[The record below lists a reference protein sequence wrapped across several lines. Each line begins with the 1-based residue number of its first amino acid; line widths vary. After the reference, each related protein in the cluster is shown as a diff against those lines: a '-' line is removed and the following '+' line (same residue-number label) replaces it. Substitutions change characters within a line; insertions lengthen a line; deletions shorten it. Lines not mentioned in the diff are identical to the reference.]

1 MSDIKEG
8 KLKIICKDG
17 LAQNTQ
23 IITPRGDL
31 IYASKVVIEI
41 KPPGLMHRNYHNK
54 RCGRGNV
61 FAARRGYYSR
71 CLIYPKQSSRLK

>member
-41 KPPGLMHRNYHNK
+41 KPPGLCTATITIKGVDVEMYLQPE
-54 RCGRGNV
+54 GVTIQG
-61 FAARRGYYSR
+61 A
-71 CLIYPKQSSRLK
+71 